1 MLPNTLQRTGCP
13 HITSERHLA
22 PSVHSAE
29 DEEPGP
35 DHDPLDSIQETLT
48 FCDNTLA
55 SVTQRHGWSADQM
68 ESVFLFIPVGDHE
81 LWVHRPPESG
91 HQTLDGPSP
100 EGPIFVTAPDGVGS
114 SPSAHGHRN

>member
-1 MLPNTLQRTGCP
+1 M
-13 HITSERHLA
+13 S
-22 PSVHSAE
+22 SVHSAE
-29 DEEPGP
+29 DEEPGL

-48 FCDNTLA
+48 FCDNTPA
-55 SVTQRHGWSADQM
+55 PVTQRHRWSDDQM
-68 ESVFLFIPVGDHE
+68 ESVLLFIPVGDHE

-114 SPSAHGHRN
+114 SHQPAVIAIRGKYRKTAASGPSP